1 MYSTGFPHNTLL
13 QHVWEKNLKNNGYMH
28 MYEGIGLVY
37 TEKEHME
44 NHLYSHRK
52 EKTNLKEK
60 TKCQRYFPQVTHFW
74 SLNSPDAKAGQ
85 AEAEAAGGLLPAHK
99 PLCKPSAW
107 FPVRISISRPT
118 RALLQLSQA

>member
-28 MYEGIGLVY
+28 TYKGIGLVY

-52 EKTNLKEK
+52 EKINLKEK
-60 TKCQRYFPQVTHFW
+60 TKCQRYCPQV
-74 SLNSPDAKAGQ
+74 SG
-85 AEAEAAGGLLPAHK
+85 
-99 PLCKPSAW
+99 
-107 FPVRISISRPT
+107 T
-118 RALLQLSQA
+118 RLGDTFLELEQP